1 MQKNKITVLECC
13 GYATTK
19 LCTLCREM
27 ASTTVLTNPAAQDNS
42 ECQIKES
49 DAILS
54 ISLSSDSRYLLTNL
68 KNQCVNLWELPP
80 PGSADPMPT
89 KPLQTYRGLRRKLG
103 RFVVRSCLGGFR
115 EAFVLSGSEES
126 KVYVWHRE
134 TGEMLAELEGHAGCV
149 NSVSWNPVRHHMFAS
164 ASDDRSVHVWS
175 VSDQVALEN
184 GLE

>member
-1 MQKNKITVLECC
+1 
-13 GYATTK
+13 
-19 LCTLCREM
+19 
-27 ASTTVLTNPAAQDNS
+27 
-42 ECQIKES
+42 
-49 DAILS
+49 
-54 ISLSSDSRYLLTNL
+54 
-68 KNQCVNLWELPP
+68 
-80 PGSADPMPT
+80 MPT
-89 KPLQTYRGLRRKLG
+89 KPLQTYRGLRKKLG

-115 EAFVLSGSEES
+115 DAFVLSGSEES
-126 KVYVWHRE
+126 KVYVWHRD